1 MRGSQGFN
9 KVFLATD
16 GSEQSDAALLAA
28 VSLARASAARVRVVQ
43 VWNLELHHHH
53 GHWDAEVRS
62 EAQRLVEN
70 AVGQFQAAG
79 VLADREILRADD
91 DHVASAVVAAARNF
105 GADLVVIG
113 SRDIS
118 DWPSMLK
125 HSAGDKLLCGL
136 DCPLLI
142 VRDRSAAQ
150 RQSQRVLLSLAGGDE
165 IAASVNAAVAAADSP
180 GSAVLVLHVARAI
193 NGSDGFVFDEA
204 AETEATMSR
213 AVRLVTE
220 TGIAVESLVAHRR
233 PAAETIVET
242 SKSWNA
248 DMIVVGSSRMS
259 DIASMVLGSVS
270 HHLLRTTG
278 RPVLIAQ
285 GARP

>member
-105 GADLVVIG
+105 GADLVVVG

-150 RQSQRVLLSLAGGDE
+150 RQSERVLMALAGGDE
-165 IAASVNAAVAAADSP
+165 IASSVRAAVAATSAP
-180 GSAVLVLHVARAI
+180 GSALLVLHVPQTV
-193 NGSDGFVFDEA
+193 GSDGFVFDEA

-220 TGIAVESLVAHRR
+220 TGVAVESLVAHRR

-242 SKSWNA
+242 AKSWNA